1 MSPSSHRVRSPE
13 QASAKEVHDEE
24 MNERLIPIKVSAKNA
39 TTAVGLY
46 TELQSIL
53 EIKSHT
59 DYPDLLVITDISPH
73 LATALWQR
81 LERLESRSTRL
92 SYDST
97 TKSFLIKVPTP
108 THNSVSLWLHRVLT
122 ECLLNGIFN
131 AVEMKLIGPGAD
143 DTINLPN
150 GIFANTKKQ
159 PDAQL
164 LVEGLMYPTVCFE
177 VGWSESQVHLE
188 SDMNRLLIGGQ
199 GEINVVI
206 LLKWYNTKA
215 GVGGQIQVWRLD
227 AAGVPRRDQE
237 EIVFPAPTLPQAPL
251 RLTRQE
257 LFGAS
262 IVPGRLPTDVIPF
275 SLDDLRTVA
284 TQALWRQGLVP
295 L

>member
-13 QASAKEVHDEE
+13 QASAKEVLDEE

-97 TKSFLIKVPTP
+97 TKSFLIKMPTP
-108 THNSVSLWLHRVLT
+108 IHNSVSLWLHRVLT

-164 LVEGLMYPTVCFE
+164 LVEGLMYPTVCLE
-177 VGWSESQVHLE
+177 IGWSESQVHLE

-206 LLKWYNTKA
+206 LLKWYKRKA

-237 EIVFPAPTLPQAPL
+237 EIVFPAPALPQAPL

-284 TQALWRQGLVP
+284 RQALWRQGLVP